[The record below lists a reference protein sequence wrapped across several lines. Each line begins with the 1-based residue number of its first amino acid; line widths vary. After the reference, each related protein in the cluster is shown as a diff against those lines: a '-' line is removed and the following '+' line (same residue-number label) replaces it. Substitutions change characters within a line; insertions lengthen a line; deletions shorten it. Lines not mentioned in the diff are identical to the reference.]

1 MSKAL
6 LTDASDVLV
15 GSMRQPP
22 PPPPETD
29 PNQVYDE
36 RHMGIPRPGTI
47 DAAVPAEKLYS
58 DSFPGD
64 PSRWGVGPE
73 EALSELYV

>member
-1 MSKAL
+1 V
-6 LTDASDVLV
+6 TIHTDVLHS
-15 GSMRQPP
+15 SMKQPP

-36 RHMGIPRPGTI
+36 RHMGIPRPRSI
-47 DAAVPAEKLYS
+47 DPAVPAETLYS

-64 PSRWGVGPE
+64 PSRWGVGRE
-73 EALSELYV
+73 EAISERYV

>member
-1 MSKAL
+1 MTQAL
-6 LTDASDVLV
+6 LTDGQDILV
-15 GSMRQPP
+15 GTMDQPP

-36 RHMGIPRPGTI
+36 RHMGIPRPRSI
-47 DAAVPAEKLYS
+47 DAAVPAETLFS

-73 EALSELYV
+73 EAISERYV